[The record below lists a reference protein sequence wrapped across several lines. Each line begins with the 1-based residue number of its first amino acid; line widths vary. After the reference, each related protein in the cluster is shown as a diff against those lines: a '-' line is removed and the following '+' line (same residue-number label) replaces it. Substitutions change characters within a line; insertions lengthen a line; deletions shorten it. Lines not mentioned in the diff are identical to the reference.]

1 MEPKRRGGSI
11 CSRFSQG
18 SNQRKTPSSIAPPD
32 VDFYAAVSSLHLM
45 PNAVGLLHEIQAMI
59 SHAAM
64 MSKREKVN
72 TKLSAY
78 DPDPM
83 SLDACKKS
91 DNWEYPKQGN
101 SWKHAIMNEIDNLKK
116 LTCLK

>member
-1 MEPKRRGGSI
+1 
-11 CSRFSQG
+11 
-18 SNQRKTPSSIAPPD
+18 
-32 VDFYAAVSSLHLM
+32 M

-83 SLDACKKS
+83 SLDARNFLREIGQLGVLKAR
-91 DNWEYPKQGN
+91 EFVEAGN
-101 SWKHAIMNEIDNLKK
+101 HE
-116 LTCLK
+116 